1 MIQMIEGSLPKDRSS
16 RAATNRPRVEIIQRW
31 VETADERCPLACI
44 WSALPEITTV
54 QDDETELTQP
64 AFSFFRLKAG
74 CLHSINIHPARFI
87 LAQSL
92 RNSIHTVAALLLVTI
107 SLAANA
113 QQQEADAR
121 PEHSAEL
128 PDAPSEDSSSPT
140 MFPHSE
146 HSRYY
151 IAGQANIIFQ
161 SDGPFHSP
169 YEGTN
174 SFIGRGEYK
183 VSLVGTLYL
192 GAQLRQ
198 APRTN
203 TDVIF
208 DLESAGGRGLSEALG
223 LAGFTNLDVVRNP
236 NLGSVPYMARVQLHQ
251 TIGFTNKLIDS
262 SRTPFSLATQVPER
276 RLEFHV
282 GKMSLPDYLDINS
295 IGSDSHLQF
304 MNWTVDN
311 NGAWDYAADT
321 RGYTYALVTEYDDK
335 IWSARYALAFM
346 PTVANGIDLDWD
358 LRRASGQNWEF
369 ELRKPLLGRLLPAN
383 RNGVVRVLSF
393 VNHAHMGLYRVAN
406 NAYLSGE
413 DPTPE
418 ITKHETFGAVKYG
431 FGLNAEQELTS
442 SLRAFMRFGW
452 NEGQHESFAYTEVDQ
467 TVEFGGDYSG
477 RSWSRP
483 YDKLGVTFVSN
494 AIKKD
499 HQDYLKLGGLG
510 FLLGDGK
517 LNYAREDIL
526 EGYYNLHAWRG
537 IFYALDLQYINH
549 PGYNQDRGPVL
560 VESVRMHVDF

>member
-140 MFPHSE
+140 MFPPSE

-174 SFIGRGEYK
+174 SFISRGEYK
-183 VSLVGTLYL
+183 TSLLGTLFL
-192 GAQLRQ
+192 GAQVRRD
-198 APRTN
+198 PKTE
-203 TDVIF
+203 TDALF
-208 DLESAGGRGLSEALG
+208 NLESAGGRGLSEALG

-236 NLGSVPYMARVQLHQ
+236 NLGPVPYMARYQIHQ
-251 TIGFTNKLIDS
+251 TIGLSQQT
-262 SRTPFSLATQVPER
+262 TEQEAG
-276 RLEFHV
+276 EF
-282 GKMSLPDYLDINS
+282 
-295 IGSDSHLQF
+295 
-304 MNWTVDN
+304 
-311 NGAWDYAADT
+311 
-321 RGYTYALVTEYDDK
+321 
-335 IWSARYALAFM
+335 ALA
-346 PTVANGIDLDWD
+346 
-358 LRRASGQNWEF
+358 
-369 ELRKPLLGRLLPAN
+369 
-383 RNGVVRVLSF
+383 
-393 VNHAHMGLYRVAN
+393 
-406 NAYLSGE
+406 
-413 DPTPE
+413 
-418 ITKHETFGAVKYG
+418 
-431 FGLNAEQELTS
+431 
-442 SLRAFMRFGW
+442 
-452 NEGQHESFAYTEVDQ
+452 
-467 TVEFGGDYSG
+467 
-477 RSWSRP
+477 
-483 YDKLGVTFVSN
+483 
-494 AIKKD
+494 
-499 HQDYLKLGGLG
+499 
-510 FLLGDGK
+510 
-517 LNYAREDIL
+517 
-526 EGYYNLHAWRG
+526 
-537 IFYALDLQYINH
+537 
-549 PGYNQDRGPVL
+549 
-560 VESVRMHVDF
+560 